1 MSDVIQENGR
11 REQVVTTPHIDDAP
25 ILSADFQRVHP
36 RQMST
41 GSLRGAQGL
50 SGDKIIVDSSRERIG
65 VGKLDTSTGDNPTYA
80 LTLTRNGIELTDG
93 AITFVSITKDGIIL
107 NDGTTDRILIGK
119 DEGGF

>member
-1 MSDVIQENGR
+1 MSDIVSENSR
-11 REQVVTTPHIDDAP
+11 RDPIASASYIEDAP
-25 ILSADFQRVHP
+25 IVAAEFSRIHP

-41 GSLRGAQGL
+41 GSLRGAQAL
-50 SGDKIIVDSSRERIG
+50 SGDKIVIDSSRERIG
-65 VGKLDTSTGDNPTYA
+65 VGKLDTTTGDNPTYA
-80 LTLTRNGIELTDG
+80 LNLTRNGIEITDG